1 MRCILIAPVLVATSL
16 LAASPAR
23 AQLEGEEPA
32 LKEGDPLEAKKLEDA
47 EKATGD
53 RMPGEKADKPVDT
66 GPDPKWDPKE
76 DPGKAYRFIG
86 MRFRNI
92 IVPKFMIN
100 IFAEGGSTVNAFTFG
115 PEFTTRK
122 DNIEFNVALSYADYS
137 MDAVMLRGN
146 DDGEEAIEK
155 VSSTMK
161 LLYLTLDIL
170 YEIPLDQ
177 KGRFA
182 LLVGGGVGLAPV
194 FGNLYRN
201 QAYPRPGDS
210 ADPDSPG
217 NWEDCRGP
225 GQASTLAGNG
235 QPYCDDSNDHFV
247 KPNAAHSDQNP
258 DTQYDEPSWINGGSK
273 PSIMPWISL
282 PQVSFRYKPIK
293 QMQTRLDLGFSI
305 TGFFFG
311 MNAAY
316 AL

>member
-1 MRCILIAPVLVATSL
+1 MRCILIAPVLVALSL
-16 LAASPAR
+16 LAAAPAV
-23 AQLEGEEPA
+23 AQEVDEPE

-53 RMPGEKADKPVDT
+53 KMPGEKAEAKPSEA
-66 GPDPKWDPKE
+66 PDPKWDPQE
-76 DPGKAYRFIG
+76 DPSKRYSFIG

-122 DNIEFNVALSYADYS
+122 DHIEFNVALSYADYS
-137 MDAVMLRGN
+137 MDALMLKGN
-146 DDGEEAIEK
+146 DDDEEAIER

-170 YEIPLDQ
+170 YEIPID
-177 KGRFA
+177 KRGRFA
-182 LLVGGGVGLAPV
+182 VLVGGGIGLAPV

-201 QAYPRPGDS
+201 QAYPR
-210 ADPDSPG
+210 DPDARNPDDPG
-217 NWEDCRGP
+217 QWADCRGP
-225 GQASTLAGNG
+225 GQPSEIGPTG
-235 QPYCDDSNDHFV
+235 QPWCDDSNKHFV
-247 KPNAAHSDQNP
+247 NEGHAHSEQNP
-258 DTQYDEPSWINGGSK
+258 DTQYDEPSWFNGGSK

-282 PQVSFRYKPIK
+282 PQVSLRYKPIK